1 MIFTLIPHEHVLNVW
16 PDVAG
21 MFERAT
27 RTTNGRFDKL
37 SVLDELL
44 DNHIS
49 LWVVY
54 EDNKPVASLTTRVIP
69 YRAYK
74 SLSIDWVG
82 GHKMNDWLDEVMQ
95 TLKNYAKDQ
104 DCSRL
109 EGRGRSGWT
118 RALKKYGWKPD
129 YIAVELELNDE

>member
-1 MIFTLIPHEHVLNVW
+1 MIFTLIPHEHGLNVW
-16 PDVAG
+16 PEVAD
-21 MFERAT
+21 MFDRAT

-49 LWVVY
+49 LWVIY
-54 EDNKPVASLTTRVIP
+54 EDNQPVASLTTRVVP
-69 YRAYK
+69 YKQYS

-82 GHKMNDWLDEVMQ
+82 GNKMKHWLDEAMQ

-104 DCSRL
+104 GCSRL

>member
-16 PDVAG
+16 PDVAH

-27 RTTNGRFDKL
+27 QTTHGRFDKL
-37 SVLDELL
+37 NVLDELL

-49 LWVVY
+49 LWVIY
-54 EDNKPVASLTTRVIP
+54 EEDQPVASLTTRVIP
-69 YRAYK
+69 YKAYK
-74 SLSIDWVG
+74 SLSIDWLG
-82 GHKMNDWLDEVMQ
+82 GNKMSQWLDQVMD

-104 DCSRL
+104 GCSRL

-129 YIAVELELNDE
+129 YVAIELELDDE